1 MINAFRHQRFLH
13 QMTRPWR
20 LCRLLVINAF
30 RHQRFLHIDRL
41 SCALVLVHVIN
52 AFRHQR
58 FLHPRQIPKRANQV
72 IVINAFRHQRFLHT
86 VIRSNELDL
95 APVINAFRHQRFLH
109 SIRQKRST
117 SQLTSDQRLS
127 ASKIFA
133 QRPQTV
139 STSHIKLL
147 LAQAPEPERRQ
158 AASRL
163 PGNARNSCKIK
174 HAGPFKQVFPT
185 FRQEKRS
192 LQRTY
197 QTLTGKASCPHRHA

>member
-13 QMTRPWR
+13 QTRLGNRWQGYS
-20 LCRLLVINAF
+20 VINAF
-30 RHQRFLHIDRL
+30 RHQRFLHCRHTPRRPIQ
-41 SCALVLVHVIN
+41 AAVIN

-58 FLHPRQIPKRANQV
+58 FLHCPRKLSPGA
-72 IVINAFRHQRFLHT
+72 T
-86 VIRSNELDL
+86 DC
-95 APVINAFRHQRFLH
+95 
-109 SIRQKRST
+109 
-117 SQLTSDQRLS
+117 DQRLS

-139 STSHIKLL
+139 STGHIKLL